1 MAPIID
7 YYMTPSSPWTYLGS
21 VRFTQIARLAGAT
34 VNVYPV
40 NYGKIFPATGGL
52 PLPKRAPE
60 RRVYRMMELK
70 RWTKFLNM
78 PIIFEPT
85 HFPSTAPIPSLAITA
100 ARTHG
105 LDALNLSNAI
115 LAALWVDDR
124 DIDDPEVISQICIEV
139 GLDGPTILAQA
150 QTDAIADQMAT
161 DTDRAMAAG
170 VFGAPS
176 YVIDGEVFWGQDR
189 VDFVAR
195 KLDEIT

>member
-1 MAPIID
+1 MA
-7 YYMTPSSPWTYLGS
+7 S
-21 VRFTQIARLAGAT
+21 
-34 VNVYPV
+34 
-40 NYGKIFPATGGL
+40 
-52 PLPKRAPE
+52 
-60 RRVYRMMELK
+60 
-70 RWTKFLNM
+70 
-78 PIIFEPT
+78 
-85 HFPSTAPIPSLAITA
+85 TA

-105 LDALNLSNAI
+105 LDALTLSNAI

-139 GLDGPTILAQA
+139 GLAGPNIVAQA
-150 QTDAIADQMAT
+150 QTDAIADQMAA